1 MDTTSVAPPRPRTAA
16 RGGVPQPRGAGGR
29 VAGGGGSNQRAP
41 GDGRR
46 SAARGPRPDPAAV
59 TGGPARARSGGARST
74 GARTTGARS
83 TGARSTG
90 ATGSRP
96 AASDTGISDAGAG
109 TRSAARIRSAPR
121 TRSAAPTRSAV
132 RVHPAAGVQLPAI
145 PFVLLVLGLLGGG
158 LVCLLVVN
166 TTLGATSFRI
176 SQLQSANAKLSLR
189 EQTLLG
195 QVADEESPSRIA
207 RRAYQL
213 GMRPQTDG
221 HILNLPA
228 RKFEQVPSHPGAQGL
243 DSAVGLAPSASV
255 SPAPS
260 PAVTKSGAT
269 KTGAAKKSG
278 TGRPAHRKR
287 AARKHHR
294 STTSTGAGSGR

>member
-1 MDTTSVAPPRPRTAA
+1 M
-16 RGGVPQPRGAGGR
+16 
-29 VAGGGGSNQRAP
+29 
-41 GDGRR
+41 
-46 SAARGPRPDPAAV
+46 
-59 TGGPARARSGGARST
+59 
-74 GARTTGARS
+74 
-83 TGARSTG
+83 
-90 ATGSRP
+90 
-96 AASDTGISDAGAG
+96 
-109 TRSAARIRSAPR
+109 
-121 TRSAAPTRSAV
+121 
-132 RVHPAAGVQLPAI
+132 QLPAI

>member
-59 TGGPARARSGGARST
+59 TGGPARARSGGART
-74 GARTTGARS
+74 